1 MSEAARLAG
10 LGVGAM
16 LLLVTLRQAK
26 PEMAAVF
33 SLAAGAVILLVCAE
47 KLSAVAGTL
56 RALAGQAGLGEGA
69 ALLGRVAGIGA
80 LCQLGA
86 QLCRDACESGMGE
99 KIELGGKMM
108 MLSLA
113 LPVAASLLEA
123 VCGLLR

>member
-1 MSEAARLAG
+1 
-10 LGVGAM
+10 
-16 LLLVTLRQAK
+16 
-26 PEMAAVF
+26 MAAVF

-47 KLSAVAGTL
+47 KLGAVAGTL

-86 QLCRDACESGMGE
+86 QLCRDAGESGMGE

>member
-47 KLSAVAGTL
+47 KL
-56 RALAGQAGLGEGA
+56 
-69 ALLGRVAGIGA
+69 
-80 LCQLGA
+80 GA
-86 QLCRDACESGMGE
+86 QLCRDAGESGMGE

>member
-56 RALAGQAGLGEGA
+56 RALAGQAGLG
-69 ALLGRVAGIGA
+69 
-80 LCQLGA
+80 
-86 QLCRDACESGMGE
+86 
-99 KIELGGKMM
+99 
-108 MLSLA
+108 
-113 LPVAASLLEA
+113 
-123 VCGLLR
+123 